1 MNKNIHEI
9 MNSVFRR
16 NLLPQTIL
24 SILPL
29 TLFFPVGIIYTGILL
44 FTLSLLLSGDYR
56 MKWLTVK
63 ESPLFWPILGLSAIT
78 CCAAILLERPQGS
91 FWSGFV
97 HYQIY
102 IFLLLFISVGSGDW
116 QKRAVRVFFVGAL
129 YAATLYYL
137 NLLQMLPK
145 VDIFASYLDYKGN
158 KSILL
163 AILLAIAAGWMLY
176 EIVSLPDRRSLWLK
190 VLAFLY
196 VVIALLF
203 LAKSRTA
210 SLIFILLCL
219 LFFLKYFIMSW
230 RSVLWS
236 LSFVSILAVA
246 WLSASN
252 LGQRVIG
259 TVEDVKSFSQGQHIS
274 DDGIRLEMFSI
285 TSKIISEK
293 PWAGHG
299 IATFPSQYQKYAKG
313 LFSEGT
319 QTPHNDYL
327 FYSAEIGLIGLAALL
342 WIWLTQLT
350 VAWKIGGAPGM
361 WLGMLGVAMMI
372 GGMFNAILRDAV
384 FGMPFMI
391 LLAIPLAGVTRNHV
405 RAV

>member
-1 MNKNIHEI
+1 

-16 NLLPQTIL
+16 NVLPQTIL
-24 SILPL
+24 SFLPL

-44 FTLSLLLSGDYR
+44 FLLSLLCSGDFR
-56 MKWLTVK
+56 TKWLAVK
-63 ESPLFWPILGLSAIT
+63 ANPLFRPILGLSAIT
-78 CCAAILLERPQGS
+78 CCAAIFLERSQDS

-102 IFLLLFISVGSGDW
+102 IILLFFISVGSGDW
-116 QKRAVRVFFVGAL
+116 QRRAVTVFFVGAL

-137 NLLQMLPK
+137 NLLQLLPK
-145 VDIFASYLDYKGN
+145 LEIFANYLVYSGN

-176 EIVSLPDRRSLWLK
+176 EMTSLVDRRWFWLR
-190 VLAFLY
+190 VAAFLY

-210 SLIFILLCL
+210 NLIFILLCL
-219 LFFLKYFIMSW
+219 LFFLKYLTVSW
-230 RSVLWS
+230 RSVLWM
-236 LSFVSILAVA
+236 LGFVLMLTVA
-246 WLSASN
+246 WISASD
-252 LGQRVIG
+252 LRLRAIG
-259 TVEDVKSFSQGQHIS
+259 TINDINAFSQGQHIS
-274 DDGIRLEMFSI
+274 DDGIRLEMYSVTTKMI
-285 TSKIISEK
+285 AEK
-293 PWAGHG
+293 PWTGHG
-299 IATFPSQYQKYAKG
+299 IATWPSQYQKHAKG
-313 LFSEGT
+313 LLSEKT
-319 QTPHNDYL
+319 RTPHNDYL
-327 FYSAEIGLIGLAALL
+327 FYAAEIGLIGLAALL

-350 VAWKIGGAPGM
+350 VAWKIGGAHGM
-361 WLGMLGVAMMI
+361 WLGMLGIAIMV

-384 FGMPFMI
+384 FGMPFMV